1 MENVVCTP
9 HIGYVTTD
17 EYELQFSEIF
27 EYLHL
32 QSRSFVQS
40 ATWPEGAT
48 HVKLDFTQWQQLL
61 DLQSQLA
68 EYLRKIGEP
77 EAQ

>member
-1 MENVVCTP
+1 
-9 HIGYVTTD
+9 
-17 EYELQFSEIF
+17 
-27 EYLHL
+27 LHL
-32 QSRSFVQS
+32 QSRSFLQA
-40 ATWPEGAT
+40 ATWPDGAT
-48 HVKLDFTQWQQLL
+48 HLKVDLLQWQQLL